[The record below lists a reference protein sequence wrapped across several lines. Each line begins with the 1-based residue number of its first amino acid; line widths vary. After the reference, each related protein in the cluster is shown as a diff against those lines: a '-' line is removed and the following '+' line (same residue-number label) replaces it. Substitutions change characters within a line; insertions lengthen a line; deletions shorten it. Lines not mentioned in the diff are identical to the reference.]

1 MRAYRWR
8 QSVILCNTC
17 TLVRHV
23 ALPFSHHPRSYC
35 PLLNSLNSPLM
46 SHTHPTVSSS
56 SNFQLIS
63 DNALRAY
70 ERRIKKDLSAH
81 PLAVQ
86 LQDCSSPS
94 NILDVLQQQVD
105 KLNQSQHRNERW
117 TRWLDPTIKVV
128 HAFSVT
134 LREHVTSVCLWL

>member
-1 MRAYRWR
+1 MAPISYIMQYLHVGEACRF
-8 QSVILCNTC
+8 S
-17 TLVRHV
+17 LV
-23 ALPFSHHPRSYC
+23 PSPTSYYPR
-35 PLLNSLNSPLM
+35 LNSLIPLM

-56 SNFQLIS
+56 SNFQPIF

-70 ERRIKKDLSAH
+70 ERRMKKDLSAH

-105 KLNQSQHRNERW
+105 KLNQSQRRNERW
-117 TRWLDPTIKVV
+117 TRWLNPTIKVV
-128 HAFSVT
+128 HAFLVT
-134 LREHVTSVCLWL
+134 LGEHVTSVCLML